1 MMKIREEV
9 RNMKKDAPFL
19 AASSI
24 DTRNKALE
32 LIAENLK
39 AHKEEIFCENKR
51 DLEEAEKNGI
61 SPAVVKRL
69 KFDEGKLSDVLSGIE
84 QLIGLEDPLEKV
96 SLARELDEG
105 LTLYR
110 ISCPIGVIGVIFEAR
125 PDALVQ
131 ISTLCIKSGNCAILK
146 GEKRRPSPT
155 GFYSDIFMKAWW
167 RQDFRKTV
175 FYRRSSTMKLMSCF
189 PAMTASIF

>member
-1 MMKIREEV
+1 MKIKETW
-9 RNMKKDAPFL
+9 KKQKKL
-19 AASSI
+19 
-24 DTRNKALE
+24 
-32 LIAENLK
+32 
-39 AHKEEIFCENKR
+39 
-51 DLEEAEKNGI
+51 GI

-125 PDALVQ
+125 PNVWYRYPPFVLKVETARF
-131 ISTLCIKSGNCAILK
+131 SK
-146 GEKRRPSPT
+146 GEKKRPSPT